1 MRVVIKI
8 YLPQWILKDED
19 YQPDGDRDYFI
30 SRSILRMMKILRSLR
45 FQSQCKPLKKI
56 SAVAA
61 LCFTI
66 LLILLCVSTSKLNFL
81 FCVLALE
88 LVILCT
94 LDGQTIRQILQNSLI
109 MAIFSALFVLPSL
122 LFGTRT
128 LLIML
133 PMKTFLTVTALGLLI
148 SSFRWHQ
155 ITEALRFFR
164 ISPVVIFILDT
175 TLRYIVLLGEISQDM
190 LIALKLRSIGKNR
203 DKKRAVSGILGSV
216 FLKSRE
222 MSEDMYQA
230 MCCRGFT
237 GEYPISSKKLL
248 KSGDVIFLVLT
259 IGFIF
264 LFLILEGWI
273 NL

>member
-1 MRVVIKI
+1 MII
-8 YLPQWILKDED
+8 IDLPQWILRDED

-30 SRSILRMMKILRSLR
+30 SRSLLRLMRLLRSLR
-45 FQSQCKPLKKI
+45 FQSQRKPFEKI
-56 SAVAA
+56 SAAA
-61 LCFTI
+61 SLCFTI
-66 LLILLCVSTSKLNFL
+66 FLILLCVSASKLNFL

-88 LVILCT
+88 LVLLCA
-94 LDGQTIRQILQNSLI
+94 LEGQAIRQILQNTLI
-109 MAIFSALFVLPSL
+109 MSVFSALFVLPSL
-122 LFGTRT
+122 FIGTRT

-133 PMKTFLTVTALGLLI
+133 PMKTFLTMTALGLLI

-155 ITEALRFFR
+155 LTEALRFFH
-164 ISPVVIFILDT
+164 IPPVVIFILDT

-190 LIALKLRSIGKNR
+190 LVALKLRSIGRNR

-237 GEYPISSKKLL
+237 GEYPISSKRLMR
-248 KSGDVIFLVLT
+248 SGDLIFLILA
-259 IGFIF
+259 IGFTF

>member
-1 MRVVIKI
+1 MIAI
-8 YLPQWILKDED
+8 DLPKWILKDED
-19 YQPDGDRDYFI
+19 YQPDSDRDFFI

-45 FQSQCKPLKKI
+45 FQSQRKPFEKI
-56 SAVAA
+56 SAAAA

-66 LLILLCVSTSKLNFL
+66 SLILLCVSAGKLNFL
-81 FCVLALE
+81 FCVLAFE

-94 LDGQTIRQILQNSLI
+94 LDGQTIRQILQNSFI
-109 MAIFSALFVLPSL
+109 MAIFSILFVLPSL
-122 LFGTRT
+122 LLGTRT
-128 LLIML
+128 LLVML
-133 PMKTFLTVTALGLLI
+133 PLKTFLTVTALGLLI

-164 ISPVVIFILDT
+164 IPPVVIFILDT

-190 LIALKLRSIGKNR
+190 LIALKLRSIGRNR

-222 MSEDMYQA
+222 MSEEMYQA

-248 KSGDVIFLVLT
+248 RSGDLLFLILAG
-259 IGFIF
+259 GFTF